1 MNFHGRPLPEAS
13 RILCIGMPVRDLV
26 FRVHEI
32 PARGK
37 KMRATHFQEF
47 SGGNALN
54 AAIAI
59 ARLGCHVL
67 MSGPMG
73 DASEKSSVTI
83 FDDLA
88 REGIDGSAMVHMPGL
103 VTPISSIMIDHTGER
118 TIVTYR
124 DQELW
129 KVQLPDTDELLRD
142 CAALLTESRC
152 ASFVTGVCR
161 EAQRRGIPVILDA
174 DRALGLDERIFQASS
189 HIVFS
194 AEALH
199 ATAGEA
205 DDIAALRR
213 IAALTPA
220 FIGVTNGAD
229 GMTWLGDAQE
239 PRHMPAFPV
248 KAVDTLGAGDVFHGA
263 FTVAIAENQPLEKAM
278 RFSAAAAALKCRRF
292 GGAFG
297 APQRAEVEVFLD
309 QPPAFGPAA
318 VPLNKMELD

>member
-1 MNFHGRPLPEAS
+1 MNFHGKSLPDPS

-37 KMRATHFQEF
+37 KMRATHFREF

-59 ARLGCHVL
+59 ARLGGHVL

-73 DASEKSSVTI
+73 DAQEKSSATI

-103 VTPISSIMIDHTGER
+103 VTPISNIMIDHTGER

-124 DQELW
+124 DPELW
-129 KVQLPDTDELLRD
+129 NVQLPDTDELLRD

-152 ASFVTGVCR
+152 APFVTGVCR

-174 DRALGLDERIFQASS
+174 DRAIALDERIFQASS

-199 ATAGEA
+199 ITAGDT
-205 DDIAALRR
+205 DDVAALRR
-213 IAALTPA
+213 IAALTPGFVA
-220 FIGVTNGAD
+220 VTNGAD
-229 GMTWLGDAQE
+229 GMTWLDQAHE
-239 PRHMPAFPV
+239 PRHMAAFPI

-263 FTVAIAENQPLEKAM
+263 FTVAVAENQPLEQAM
-278 RFSAAAAALKCRRF
+278 RFSAAAAGLKCSRF

-297 APQRAEVEVFLD
+297 APQRAEVEAFLD
-309 QPPAFGPAA
+309 QSPALRLA
-318 VPLNKMELD
+318 

>member
-1 MNFHGRPLPEAS
+1 MNFQGKSLPGPF
-13 RILCIGMPVRDLV
+13 RILCVGMPVRDLV

-59 ARLGCHVL
+59 ARLGGHVL

-73 DASEKSSVTI
+73 DAQEKSSATI

-88 REGIDGSAMVHMPGL
+88 KEGIDTSAMVHMPGL

-118 TIVTYR
+118 TITTYR
-124 DQELW
+124 DPQLW
-129 KVQLPDTDELLRD
+129 NVQLPDTNELLRD
-142 CAALLTESRC
+142 CAAVLTESRC
-152 ASFVTGVCR
+152 GSFVMGLCF

-174 DRALGLDERIFQASS
+174 DRAIPLDDRLFEASS
-189 HIVFS
+189 HVVFS

-199 ATAGEA
+199 ITTGDN
-205 DDIAALRR
+205 DDVAALRR
-213 IAALTPA
+213 IAARTPA
-220 FIGVTNGAD
+220 FVAVTNGAG
-229 GMTWLGDAQE
+229 GMTWLDPGKE
-239 PRHMPAFPV
+239 PRHMPAFQIT
-248 KAVDTLGAGDVFHGA
+248 AVDTLGAGDVFHGA
-263 FTVAIAENQPLEKAM
+263 FTLAIAEQQPLEQAM
-278 RFSAAAAALKCRRF
+278 RFSAAAAGLKCSRF

-297 APQRAEVEVFLD
+297 APQRIEVEEFLG
-309 QPPAFGPAA
+309 QTPVARLA
-318 VPLNKMELD
+318 

>member
-26 FRVHEI
+26 FRVPDV

-73 DASEKSSVTI
+73 DAAEKSSATI
-83 FDDLA
+83 FDDLE

-118 TIVTYR
+118 TIVTHR
-124 DQELW
+124 DPDLW

-142 CAALLTESRC
+142 CAAVLTESRC
-152 ASFVTGVCR
+152 ASFVTGVCL
-161 EAQRRGIPVILDA
+161 EAQRRGIPVIVDA
-174 DRALGLDERIFQASS
+174 DRAIGLDERIFQASS
-189 HIVFS
+189 HAVFS
-194 AEALH
+194 AESLH
-199 ATAGEA
+199 ATASET
-205 DDIAALRR
+205 DDVRALRR
-213 IAALTPA
+213 VAAVTPA
-220 FIGVTNGAD
+220 FVAVTNGAD
-229 GMTWLGDAQE
+229 GMTWLDEAKQ
-239 PRHMPAFPV
+239 PRHMPAFPI

-263 FTVAIAENQPLEKAM
+263 FTVAIAENQPLEQAM
-278 RFSAAAAALKCRRF
+278 RFSAAAAALKCSRF

-297 APQRAEVEVFLD
+297 APQRAEVEAFLD
-309 QPPAFGPAA
+309 RSPVLRSA
-318 VPLNKMELD
+318 

>member
-32 PARGK
+32 PERGR
-37 KMRATHFQEF
+37 KMRATHFREF

-73 DASEKSSVTI
+73 DASEKSSAAI

-88 REGIDGSAMVHMPGL
+88 KEGIDGSAMVHMPGL
-103 VTPISSIMIDHTGER
+103 VTPVSSIMIDRTGER
-118 TIVTYR
+118 TIVTHR
-124 DQELW
+124 DQDLW

-152 ASFVTGVCR
+152 ASFVTGICF

-174 DRALGLDERIFQASS
+174 DRAIGLDEQIFQASS
-189 HIVFS
+189 HVVFS

-199 ATAGEA
+199 ITAG
-205 DDIAALRR
+205 DSGDVTALRK

-220 FIGVTNGAD
+220 FVAVTNGAG
-229 GMTWLGDAQE
+229 GMTWLDEAKQ
-239 PRHMPAFPV
+239 PRHMAAFPIE
-248 KAVDTLGAGDVFHGA
+248 AVDTLGAGDVFHGA
-263 FTVAIAENQPLEKAM
+263 FTVAIAEKQPLEQAM
-278 RFSAAAAALKCRRF
+278 RFSAAAAALKCSRF

-297 APQRAEVEVFLD
+297 APQRAEVEAFLD
-309 QPPAFGPAA
+309 QAPAFGR
-318 VPLNKMELD
+318 LDLPIRLGRLD